1 MNKDLIKKVD
11 LIKFKTPNT
20 WGENYFSVPKKSG
33 VYFYTTCYNYG
44 FESLFGN
51 EYDKILYIGSSLNL
65 YNRYSNHEIGRHLKR
80 LCNVTFYF
88 YETENFYEMEKY
100 LIDYYK
106 PICNYQH
113 NKENKKRYYNLK
125 KQDLIIEL

>member
-11 LIKFKTPNT
+11 LLKFKTPNT
-20 WGENYFSVPKKSG
+20 WGENYSKVPNKSG
-33 VYFYTTCYNYG
+33 IYFYTACNNGYLSFFCNDY
-44 FESLFGN
+44 E
-51 EYDKILYIGSSLNL
+51 KIIYVGSSQNL
-65 YNRYSNHEIGRHLKR
+65 FNRYRTHEVGRHLKK

-88 YETENFYEMEKY
+88 YETENFYEIEKY

-113 NKENKKRYYNLK
+113 NKENKKRFYNLK
-125 KQDLIIEL
+125 KQDLIFYI